1 MTTPPD
7 ATTTEGDLLA
17 ALANGTPMGELRKM
31 LGNVAPQFAN
41 DVVLVRQQLDDHAE
55 RERNLVQLVESSR
68 ELGGLDA
75 VDSVLTAIV
84 ARSRRLL
91 MADVAYFLTFEQE
104 SGLSRMITSEGILSD
119 DFARLVVPRNEGI
132 SGFIAASRKPSWTPD
147 YLNDVRYSHNNNID
161 TATLDEG
168 LRAILG
174 VPVLRNGRVVGLLLA
189 ADRRVHDY
197 RPQDVELL
205 FSLAQYAGVAIENAT
220 VHEAGRQTVEHLQ
233 GALDSLESSEVDT
246 HSILEF
252 QDRLLGILMTNGS
265 LSDLAELVQVSIGG
279 TVVVEDDGGRLLARY
294 GPDPRV
300 DAIGLNTADAGW
312 NVEPLGHPGPPVGT
326 LKHLSLGIAASEGPS
341 ASAKHRQILG
351 RAATVAALL
360 ITKLQSELTTAR
372 ARNAAAVKEWLDDPA
387 GTLERNPASAAELG
401 HLNTVFV
408 LQVEDSST
416 PSLLR
421 LVQQQAERSGGM
433 ACDYRGSV
441 LLWVSTA
448 EPGIVAGQYA
458 KSMAGSIGKPVTVGA
473 AVVAGPQALSG
484 AGTTAYNTVRA
495 LVALGREGTGSLS
508 DAVAPFP
515 SILANSSPAEL
526 TEFVHS
532 VLGTLL
538 DYDNRHGSELVATLK
553 TVYANSSNASSA
565 AVSLLVHA
573 NTVQQRLA
581 RIDQITSESWR
592 DSDVTMRRQLALKV
606 LDLMGPGATAASTS
620 KGIAS

>member
-1 MTTPPD
+1 MTTPHD
-7 ATTTEGDLLA
+7 AAATEGAVLA
-17 ALANGTPMGELRKM
+17 ALANGTPMAELRMM
-31 LGNVAPQFAN
+31 LSTVAPRLAN
-41 DVVLVRQQLDDHAE
+41 DAVVVRQQLDDLAE

-68 ELGGLDA
+68 ELAGLDA

-91 MADVAYFLTFEQE
+91 MADVAYFLTFEQQ

-147 YLNDVRYSHNNNID
+147 YLNDVRYSHNNTID
-161 TATLDEG
+161 TATVDEG

-233 GALDSLESSEVDT
+233 GALDSLESSEIAT
-246 HSILEF
+246 HSIMDF

-265 LSDLAELVQVSIGG
+265 LGDLAELVQASIGG
-279 TVVVEDDGGRLLARY
+279 TVIVEDDGGRLLARS
-294 GPDPRV
+294 GPDAQLGP
-300 DAIGLNTADAGW
+300 DGSNAADALW
-312 NVEPLGHPGPPVGT
+312 NVELLGHQGPPVGT
-326 LKHLSLGIAASEGPS
+326 LKHLPAGNAALEGPS
-341 ASAKHRQILG
+341 PSAEQRQILG

-372 ARNAAAVKEWLDDPA
+372 ARNAATVKEWLEDPGGA
-387 GTLERNPASAAELG
+387 LERNPGAASGLG
-401 HLNTVFV
+401 HLNTALV
-408 LQVEDSST
+408 LQVAESST
-416 PSLLR
+416 PTLLR
-421 LVQQQAERSGGM
+421 LVQQKAERAGGM
-433 ACDYRGSV
+433 ACNYRGSV
-441 LLWVSTA
+441 LLWLPAA
-448 EPGIVAGQYA
+448 EPGTVAGQYA
-458 KSMAGSIGKPVTVGA
+458 MSMTGAIGQPVTAGA
-473 AVVAGPQALSG
+473 AVVAGPQAL
-484 AGTTAYNTVRA
+484 AAAATTAHHTVRA
-495 LVALGREGTGSLS
+495 LVALGRAGTGSLS
-508 DAVAPFP
+508 NAVAPFP

-538 DYDNRHGSELVATLK
+538 DYDSRHGSELVTTLR

-565 AVSLLVHA
+565 AETLLVHA
-573 NTVQQRLA
+573 NTLQQRLA

-606 LDLMGPGATAASTS
+606 LDLMGPGAAAASTS
-620 KGIAS
+620 KGTAS

>member
-7 ATTTEGDLLA
+7 AAATEGAVLT
-17 ALANGTPMGELRKM
+17 ALANGTSMAELRMM
-31 LGNVAPQFAN
+31 LSTAAPQFAN
-41 DVVLVRQQLDDHAE
+41 DAVLVRQQLDDLAE

-68 ELGGLDA
+68 ELAGLDA
-75 VDSVLTAIV
+75 VDSVLSAIV

-91 MADVAYFLTFEQE
+91 MSDVAYFLKFEQE

-132 SGFIAASRKPSWTPD
+132 SGFIAASRKPSWTRD
-147 YLNDVRYSHNNNID
+147 YLNDVRYSHNNTID
-161 TATLDEG
+161 TATVDEG

-233 GALDSLESSEVDT
+233 GALDSLESSEIAT
-246 HSILEF
+246 HSIMDF

-265 LSDLAELVQVSIGG
+265 LGDLAELVQASIGG
-279 TVVVEDDGGRLLARY
+279 TVVVEDDGGRLLARS
-294 GPDPRV
+294 GPDAQPGPTGPN
-300 DAIGLNTADAGW
+300 AADALW
-312 NVEPLGHPGPPVGT
+312 NVEPLGHQGPPVGT
-326 LKHLSLGIAASEGPS
+326 LKHLPAGNTILEGPS
-341 ASAKHRQILG
+341 PSAEQRQILG

-372 ARNAAAVKEWLDDPA
+372 ARNAAMVMEWLEDPGGA
-387 GTLERNPASAAELG
+387 LERNPGAASGLG
-401 HLNTVFV
+401 HLNTALV
-408 LQVEDSST
+408 LQVEESST
-416 PSLLR
+416 PALLR
-421 LVQQQAERSGGM
+421 LVQQKVERTGGM
-433 ACDYRGSV
+433 ACNYRGSV
-441 LLWVSTA
+441 LLWMPAA
-448 EPGIVAGQYA
+448 EPGTVAGQYA
-458 KSMAGSIGKPVTVGA
+458 LSMTGAIGQPVTAGA
-473 AVVAGPQALSG
+473 AVVAAPQAL
-484 AGTTAYNTVRA
+484 AAAATTAHNTVRA
-495 LVALGREGTGSLS
+495 LVALGRGGTGSLS
-508 DAVAPFP
+508 NAVAPFP
-515 SILANSSPAEL
+515 SILSNSSPAEL

-538 DYDNRHGSELVATLK
+538 DYDSRHGSELVATLK

-565 AVSLLVHA
+565 ADTLLVHP

-606 LDLMGPGATAASTS
+606 LDLMGPDAAAASTS
-620 KGIAS
+620 KGTAS